1 MHKRINAVVFLD
13 LIKKKGNTAFNKG
26 FSMKLKCKYRRR
38 KCSGPKKCRMASVV
52 IKSKDS
58 IEGKSIV

>member
-26 FSMKLKCKYRRR
+26 FSMKLKCKY
-38 KCSGPKKCRMASVV
+38 
-52 IKSKDS
+52 
-58 IEGKSIV
+58 